1 MKKYFLLLLI
11 VACNANQKF
20 EETVKKDIAPV
31 IAPKKENLNLEKKVK
46 FEDRI
51 NFAFDSSYLSEDSQK
66 TLTNNIIWLEQNPNK
81 DILIEGHCDVTGTKE
96 YNLALGERRGYSVK
110 KYLTDAGIKAKRI
123 KVVSYGEEKPVALGT
138 TEKAHQQNRRAEFIV
153 K

>member
-11 VACNANQKF
+11 ISCNANQKF
-20 EETVKKDIAPV
+20 ENTTKQIAPV
-31 IAPKKENLNLEKKVK
+31 IAPKKEDLNLEKKVT
-46 FEDRI
+46 FENKI
-51 NFAFDSSYLSEDSQK
+51 NFAFDSSYLNEESQK
-66 TLTNNIIWLEQNPNK
+66 ILTNNIIWLEQNPK
-81 DILIEGHCDVTGTKE
+81 EQLLIEGHCDVTGTKE

-110 KYLTDAGIKAKRI
+110 KFLTDAGIKAKRI

-138 TEKAHQQNRRAEFIV
+138 TEKAHQKNRSAEFII

>member
-11 VACNANQKF
+11 ISCNANQKF
-20 EETVKKDIAPV
+20 DNATKQIAPV
-31 IAPKKENLNLEKKVK
+31 IAPKKEDLNLAKKVK
-46 FEDRI
+46 FENKI
-51 NFAFDSSYLSEDSQK
+51 NFAFDSSHLNKESQK
-66 TLTNNIIWLEQNPNK
+66 ILTNNIIWLEQNPK
-81 DILIEGHCDVTGTKE
+81 EQLLIAGHCDVTGTKE

-110 KYLTDAGIKAKRI
+110 KFLTDAGIKAKRI

-138 TEKAHQQNRRAEFIV
+138 TEKAHQKNRRAEFII